1 MNDNWEE
8 IAEPAVAE
16 DYGTVRVCDKF
27 GSIAVYVKIGD
38 NQWNVTYVDAHSGAH
53 LSPQN
58 TVSDVVACGLS
69 KIVFVPKSV
78 V

>member
-1 MNDNWEE
+1 MNENWEA

-38 NQWNVTYVDAHSGAH
+38 GRWRATYVDSRTGQYLA
-53 LSPQN
+53 PN
-58 TVSDVVACGLS
+58 NVVSDAVACGLS
-69 KIVFVPKSV
+69 RIVYVPKTV